1 MMVVATTM
9 LNLWR
14 VCLNHITPSF
24 PLFCFSIF
32 VEGPPQKQRER
43 ERGGGGGGL
52 VEEEREQEEGSEL
65 FTRSR
70 FYFFKEI
77 HLILCFLLLT
87 CTVFSLHFT
96 F

>member
-1 MMVVATTM
+1 
-9 LNLWR
+9 
-14 VCLNHITPSF
+14 
-24 PLFCFSIF
+24 

-43 ERGGGGGGL
+43 EREREREGGGGGGL

-87 CTVFSLHFT
+87 FTVFSLHST